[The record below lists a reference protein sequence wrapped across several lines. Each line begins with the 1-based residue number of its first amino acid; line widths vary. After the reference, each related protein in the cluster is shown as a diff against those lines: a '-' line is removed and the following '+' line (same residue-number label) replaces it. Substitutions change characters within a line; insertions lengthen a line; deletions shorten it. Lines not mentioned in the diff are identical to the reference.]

1 MHFQNCKYSFQLK
14 GNRRKMGRKQVG
26 FSNNFSNKFQ
36 RGRNRTRRVWS
47 STPLLVEY
55 GYVWVVPWRLCSRLP
70 WRGNRPYLQTGKQ
83 SLLAAQEHLFVA
95 HTSLMWTSTS
105 PSAFCSKIC
114 SCSIQYTKRNTH
126 QEKKS
131 LKNVSYV
138 CMKWAET
145 RWWYLNAQFR
155 IQSSTPCDSCNLPFK
170 DLQSSTPHTS
180 QVSGFLTVLAQFSWG
195 QDKCKR
201 LNNTLGTKQLHEWV
215 QQRVGWFVFVNEET
229 FSHNSV

>member
-26 FSNNFSNKFQ
+26 FSNNFSNEFQ

-83 SLLAAQEHLFVA
+83 SLLAAQGHLFVA

-126 QEKKS
+126 QEKKITEERILRVYEMGRDS
-131 LKNVSYV
+131 LVVLECTIQDTKFYPVWL
-138 CMKWAET
+138 MQFALQGPAE
-145 RWWYLNAQFR
+145 
-155 IQSSTPCDSCNLPFK
+155 
-170 DLQSSTPHTS
+170 
-180 QVSGFLTVLAQFSWG
+180 
-195 QDKCKR
+195 
-201 LNNTLGTKQLHEWV
+201 
-215 QQRVGWFVFVNEET
+215 
-229 FSHNSV
+229 

>member
-26 FSNNFSNKFQ
+26 FSNNFSNEFQ

-83 SLLAAQEHLFVA
+83 SLLAAQGHLFVA

-105 PSAFCSKIC
+105 PSAFCSKIR

-126 QEKKS
+126 QEKKNHWRTYLTCVWNGQRLAGGTWMHNS
-131 LKNVSYV
+131 GYKVLPRVTHAICSSRSCRVAHLTLLKFQVFWQFWLSS
-138 CMKWAET
+138 AEVKTSAKGWTT
-145 RWWYLNAQFR
+145 RWV
-155 IQSSTPCDSCNLPFK
+155 QSSCTNE
-170 DLQSSTPHTS
+170 SS
-180 QVSGFLTVLAQFSWG
+180 
-195 QDKCKR
+195 K
-201 LNNTLGTKQLHEWV
+201 E
-215 QQRVGWFVFVNEET
+215 
-229 FSHNSV
+229 